1 MHPEQPIGSGLVA
14 WRRLIR
20 RAGSVMIAVAALGVS
35 SLVQAADFRSIAEP
49 AVVMYDAPSL
59 RSKKLFVVSQFYPVE
74 VMVSIE
80 NWAKVRDATGEL
92 SWVEKKAL
100 SEKRTVLVRVNL
112 ADVRQ
117 TADEKSPLAF
127 QVREGVALEL
137 AEVGASGWIKVR
149 HRDGQS
155 GFMRNSQVWG
165 L

>member
-1 MHPEQPIGSGLVA
+1 MPAVNRTELRQSLT
-14 WRRLIR
+14 RLIR
-20 RAGSVMIAVAALGVS
+20 GAGGSLLVVAAIGAS
-35 SLVQAADFRSIAEP
+35 SLVQAADFRSVAEP
-49 AVVMYDAPSL
+49 AVVMYDAPSV
-59 RSKKLFVVSQFYPVE
+59 RSKKLFVASQFYPVE
-74 VMVSIE
+74 VMVSID
-80 NWAKVRDATGEL
+80 NWVKVRDATGEL

-100 SEKRTVLVRVNL
+100 SEKRTVLVRANL

-149 HRDGQS
+149 HRDGQT
-155 GFMRNSQVWG
+155 GFIRNNQVWG

>member
-1 MHPEQPIGSGLVA
+1 MRHSTLRDDLALSQ
-14 WRRLIR
+14 RLRR
-20 RAGSVMIAVAALGVS
+20 RACALLLAVATMAGASVAL
-35 SLVQAADFRSIAEP
+35 AADFRSIAEP

-74 VMVSIE
+74 VMVSID
-80 NWAKVRDATGEL
+80 NWAKVRDASGEL
-92 SWVEKKAL
+92 AWVEKKAL
-100 SEKRTVLVRVNL
+100 SEKRTVLVRANL

-117 TADEKSPLAF
+117 GADEKSPLAF

-149 HRDGQS
+149 HRDGQT
-155 GFMRNSQVWG
+155 GFIRNSQVWG